1 MGSRLLT
8 GMRLYFPEFDN
19 GNAKAVGHYRNSNQ
33 NKSKVFLVQSGHRLA
48 LENRRVCRVNC
59 VPITIDLTVSLRWTR
74 SDPISSSPKSY
85 PPEIEPANFNVWR
98 VTSKNSRTSNR
109 SPEISCSSKCIPN
122 NNTHTR
128 YISPKLGFVRGRHRT
143 RGKGKGERQVEL
155 RSRDPF
161 ASSREV
167 GRVLRQPSRTLG
179 GQRSNKKNKK
189 KERRGRR
196 GWRAHCS
203 STRRWSKIVVIG
215 QRRWSVP
222 SRR

>member
-1 MGSRLLT
+1 M
-8 GMRLYFPEFDN
+8 
-19 GNAKAVGHYRNSNQ
+19 
-33 NKSKVFLVQSGHRLA
+33 FLVQSGHRLA

-143 RGKGKGERQVEL
+143 RGEGKRER
-155 RSRDPF
+155 D
-161 ASSREV
+161 
-167 GRVLRQPSRTLG
+167 
-179 GQRSNKKNKK
+179 
-189 KERRGRR
+189 
-196 GWRAHCS
+196 
-203 STRRWSKIVVIG
+203 RWSYVRVTLSRHREKLVASYVNRVVH
-215 QRRWSVP
+215 
-222 SRR
+222 

>member
-1 MGSRLLT
+1 M
-8 GMRLYFPEFDN
+8 
-19 GNAKAVGHYRNSNQ
+19 
-33 NKSKVFLVQSGHRLA
+33 FLVQSGHRLA

-128 YISPKLGFVRGRHRT
+128 YISPKLASVRGRHRT
-143 RGKGKGERQVEL
+143 RGEGKRERETGGVTFAWPFRVIE
-155 RSRDPF
+155 RSW
-161 ASSREV
+161 SRPTSTESHTR
-167 GRVLRQPSRTLG
+167 GIEIEQKE
-179 GQRSNKKNKK
+179 Q

-203 STRRWSKIVVIG
+203 STRRWSKIVAIG
-215 QRRWSVP
+215 
-222 SRR
+222 